1 MLNRRKEITEEAQ
14 LQPTWEYLTA
24 TEYRLRRNRRL
35 CRVLQPLGSG
45 IFLFNLLLAVMNLAK
60 FVGGETLSAQFD
72 KIPVLPS
79 LVNSLPHETWG
90 GVIAFTLIFA
100 LGVPLAVG
108 GIVFCVFYLLEQ
120 RNGEPP
126 ARPLNGTLA
135 RRAEAAT
142 NLAETVY
149 ELRRSMPERS
159 TYAEAGVLTALSAYP
174 IVMLLLQYAE
184 SAEPS
189 ALQIALCFC
198 ALLLCLFVLFWVY
211 AVLFWGF
218 AGLNSLFYRS
228 PSAWSL
234 YTLYRELDAYW
245 ESVDPDEFE
254 RRNRRNNTISD

>member
-1 MLNRRKEITEEAQ
+1 MFNRRKEITEEAQ

-24 TEYRLRRNRRL
+24 MEQRLRRNRRL
-35 CRVLQPLGSG
+35 CRILRPLGSAV
-45 IFLFNLLLAVMNLAK
+45 FLFNLLLAVMNLAK
-60 FVGGETLSAQFD
+60 FVGSETMNAHFD
-72 KIPVLPS
+72 KIPVLSS
-79 LVNSLPHETWG
+79 LVASLPRETWG

-100 LGVPLAVG
+100 LGVPLMVS
-108 GIVFCVFYLLEQ
+108 GIVFCAFWLLEQ
-120 RNGEPP
+120 RKGESP

-135 RRAEAAT
+135 RRAEATT

-159 TYAEAGVLTALSAYP
+159 NYAGASVLTALSAYP

-211 AVLFWGF
+211 AALFLGF
-218 AGLNSLFYRS
+218 TKLNSLFYYA
-228 PSAWSL
+228 PGAWSF
-234 YTLYRELDAYW
+234 YTLYQELDAYW

-254 RRNRRNNTISD
+254 RRNRRSGCQ